1 MSGKYVFFDFST
13 GTYAAS
19 HRGKGRG
26 MVNTETGDI
35 EASIYFGLMLYHEN
49 YCLNVS
55 DRVSDFPYSV
65 EDKIILAARNAVR
78 CQ

>member
-1 MSGKYVFFDFST
+1 MHSKYVSFDFST

-26 MVNTETGDI
+26 MVNTDTGDI
-35 EASIYFGLMLYHEN
+35 EASIYFGLMFYHKN
-49 YCLNVS
+49 YRLNVS
-55 DRVSDFPYSV
+55 NRVNTFPYSM

-78 CQ
+78 Y